1 MGITDTQYKTIYDAV
16 EDAMQASGLLE
27 KPLNTK
33 QKRNELY
40 NATTHLYT
48 QFHSIFTDLTDADK
62 ERYIQAV
69 AQRCNHNKKRRIEH
83 KHAEPSPSKH
93 SQKSLEDPI
102 AGLTADGT
110 TEKWQRVVE
119 TFGATIIYV
128 KRFPDTGV
136 STCVRLRDLL
146 PEGKSMDN
154 ISVDKL
160 VFSTF
165 EDTLKQD
172 VGFKKDYDVLMYVF
186 RSGDRQ
192 KVTSERIW
200 KTIIDHA
207 FTLSLNFINFTIE
220 QNHLS
225 TL

>member
-1 MGITDTQYKTIYDAV
+1 MF
-16 EDAMQASGLLE
+16 SLLGQ
-27 KPLNTK
+27 PLNTK
-33 QKRNELY
+33 QKRNKLY
-40 NATTHLYT
+40 NTITHLYM
-48 QFHSIFTDLTDADK
+48 QFYSIFTDLTDADK

-93 SQKSLEDPI
+93 SQKSLEDTI
-102 AGLTADGT
+102 TGLTTDGT
-110 TEKWQRVVE
+110 TENGQRVVE

-146 PEGKSMDN
+146 PEGKNMDN

-160 VFSTF
+160 VFSIF

-172 VGFKKDYDVLMYVF
+172 VGFNKDYDILMYVF